1 MPEMCSIALVH
12 QKSRSHNVYMHEA
25 RALFKGRHPM
35 ELLERSAELC
45 QHVRMLCLHAFWHK
59 HLWQ

>member
-1 MPEMCSIALVH
+1 
-12 QKSRSHNVYMHEA
+12 MHEA

-35 ELLERSAELC
+35 ELLEISAQLC

-59 HLWQ
+59 HLRQ